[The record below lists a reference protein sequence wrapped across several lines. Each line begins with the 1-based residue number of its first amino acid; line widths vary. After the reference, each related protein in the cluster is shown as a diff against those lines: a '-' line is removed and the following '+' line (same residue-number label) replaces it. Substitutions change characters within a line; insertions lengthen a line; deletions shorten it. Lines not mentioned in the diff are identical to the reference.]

1 MFVQSSM
8 ADIEKTLRRL
18 KENGFAP
25 EILAEQEGPFR
36 DYYFADETFM
46 REIESVPKGFA
57 VRDGVHYETLFVV
70 AAQL

>member
-1 MFVQSSM
+1 
-8 ADIEKTLRRL
+8 
-18 KENGFAP
+18 
-25 EILAEQEGPFR
+25 
-36 DYYFADETFM
+36 M